1 MHHPSHDVVV
11 QSSRQQSIISNT
23 FLYFWASILTVFFM
37 AWGGY
42 SVVWAID
49 FTGMLIAW
57 LGCLALVFAISRYRQ
72 KMSYMNLLLLYVGFV
87 LLEWY
92 RLAGVIQRYPPEL
105 VTQAFVITSGTFLV
119 MSLIGYQMK
128 IDLLKWWNLLL
139 SALVGLLVAR
149 CILIIA
155 AMLWFT
161 GGLSAIG
168 FALSVIWVVIFSAF
182 IIYDINELKEL
193 AQTGDRRVEIVMAMS
208 IYLTFINLF
217 INILR
222 ILGYLNGDD

>member
-1 MHHPSHDVVV
+1 MHHSSHDVVV
-11 QSSRQQSIISNT
+11 QSSRQQSIVSNT

-37 AWGGY
+37 AWGWY
-42 SVVWAID
+42 SVVWAVN
-49 FTGMLIAW
+49 FTGMLVAW
-57 LGCLALVFAISRYRQ
+57 LGWLALVFVISRYRE
-72 KMSYMNLLLLYVGFV
+72 KMSYMNLLLLYIGFV

-139 SALVGLLVAR
+139 SALIGLLVAR

-155 AMLWFT
+155 ALLWFT

-182 IIYDINELKEL
+182 IIYDINQLKEL
-193 AQTGDRRVEIVMAMS
+193 AQTWDRRVEIVMAMS